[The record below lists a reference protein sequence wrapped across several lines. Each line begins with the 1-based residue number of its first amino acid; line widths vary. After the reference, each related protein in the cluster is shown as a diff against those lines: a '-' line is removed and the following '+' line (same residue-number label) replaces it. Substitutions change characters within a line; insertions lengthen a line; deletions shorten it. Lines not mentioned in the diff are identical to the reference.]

1 MSENEHNDQGYN
13 SQEDTVETGSSK
25 AVLKQ
30 GRGQQKEAVSKDS
43 KDAFQS
49 KLDHPIK
56 LDAFEGPLGLLL
68 FLIRRSE
75 IDIYDI
81 PIESITRQYL
91 DTLYAMETMNLDVAG
106 DFFVMAATLMYI
118 KSRILLPKQDQLTQD
133 DEEEEGHDPRWE
145 LVQQLIEYKKFKEAA
160 STLQSLI
167 EGQQDFLPRNVKASI
182 VKIQRP
188 IKPVEK
194 LDLWNAFN
202 QVLRRLIEERTSG
215 EIHDEH
221 VTVAGCMEIVL
232 EKIETTPKFRFS
244 ELVPMR
250 SSFSF
255 IISSFL
261 AILELTRLKK
271 LRLTQDEAFEDILC
285 IKREDDGEISDI
297 LEEEEEAEEISEEI
311 ELKG

>member
-1 MSENEHNDQGYN
+1 MSEQTK
-13 SQEDTVETGSSK
+13 DT
-25 AVLKQ
+25 
-30 GRGQQKEAVSKDS
+30 
-43 KDAFQS
+43 FQN
-49 KLDHPIK
+49 KLDRPIK
-56 LDAFEGPLGLLL
+56 LDAFEGPLDLLL

-91 DTLYAMETMNLDVAG
+91 DILYSMETVSLDIAG

-118 KSRILLPKQDQLTQD
+118 KSRMLLPKHEQSIQE

-160 STLQSLI
+160 SSLQSLI
-167 EGQQDFLPRNVKASI
+167 EEQQDFLNRQVNTPTI
-182 VKIQRP
+182 HIYRP

-232 EKIETTPKFRFS
+232 EKIKTKPQFHFS

-250 SSFSF
+250 SSFMF

-285 IKREDDGEISDI
+285 VKREPEAETPNRPEEDD
-297 LEEEEEAEEISEEI
+297 AEEIDEDVKLAE
-311 ELKG
+311 

>member
-1 MSENEHNDQGYN
+1 MSDHELEQ
-13 SQEDTVETGSSK
+13 K
-25 AVLKQ
+25 AT
-30 GRGQQKEAVSKDS
+30 EAAPKAAISRDS
-43 KDAFQS
+43 KDAFQN

-56 LDAFEGPLGLLL
+56 LEAFEGPLDLLL
-68 FLIRRSE
+68 FLIRRNE

-91 DTLYAMETMNLDVAG
+91 DILYAMETMSLDIAG

-118 KSRILLPKQDQLTQD
+118 KSRMLLPKQDQLIQQE
-133 DEEEEGHDPRWE
+133 EEEEGHDPRWE

-167 EGQQDFLPRNVKASI
+167 EEQQDFLPREVKTPTI
-182 VKIQRP
+182 KIERP
-188 IKPVEK
+188 VKPVEK

-202 QVLRRLIEERTSG
+202 HVLRRLIEERTSG

-232 EKIETTPKFRFS
+232 EKLQTKPQFRFS
-244 ELVPMR
+244 ELVPMC
-250 SSFSF
+250 SSFAY

-285 IKREDDGEISDI
+285 TKREDEDAANQ
-297 LEEEEEAEEISEEI
+297 AEEDEDVEEI
-311 ELKG
+311 DEETEPSE